1 MSQSGKSD
9 NNSNKDKRRENIFE
23 IMDNIIDQLNKTKK
37 LFIIMIL
44 TIMIIPPIAFVAT
57 FALVGPPFQ
66 FERGPGNTNEMHNG
80 IGPPGFGAP
89 FGIARLVPI
98 LIVLVWVGIGIR
110 QWFVLS
116 KWSKKY
122 ERYKEL
128 QKSIDKKLDY
138 SNEQD
143 ESKKELDQK

>member
-1 MSQSGKSD
+1 MSQSGKDDSSSS
-9 NNSNKDKRRENIFE
+9 NNNNNNNKRRENIFE

-44 TIMIIPPIAFVAT
+44 TVMIIPPIAFVAT
-57 FALVGPPFQ
+57 FALVGPPFH
-66 FERGPGNTNEMHNG
+66 FERGSGSTSEMHDG
-80 IGPPGFGAP
+80 IGPPGFGAA

-98 LIVLVWVGIGIR
+98 LIVLAWLGIGIR
-110 QWFVLS
+110 QWFILS

-128 QKSIDKKLDY
+128 QKSIDGKLDY

-143 ESKKELDQK
+143 DQKR